1 MDSFLGFVFQVFL
14 QQIHLEMLFYFSELV
29 KTRQIWPMKQ
39 GKLENTG
46 CVHDSLSLITVI
58 CHTILQK
65 RVQLN
70 CKTSTL

>member
-14 QQIHLEMLFYFSELV
+14 HLEMLFYFSELV
-29 KTRQIWPMKQ
+29 KTGQNWPMKQ
-39 GKLENTG
+39 GKLGNTG

-65 RVQLN
+65 HVQLN